1 MYDDND
7 EVIALRYTN
16 MMNVKGGGIKFTQVE
31 FFSTFNANITTST
44 CYDVK
49 LCYVKKCQVYH
60 DNDDIMVDASDDVY

>member
-16 MMNVKGGGIKFTQVE
+16 MMKVKGGYKIYPGRV
-31 FFSTFNANITTST
+31 FSTFNANIMTST